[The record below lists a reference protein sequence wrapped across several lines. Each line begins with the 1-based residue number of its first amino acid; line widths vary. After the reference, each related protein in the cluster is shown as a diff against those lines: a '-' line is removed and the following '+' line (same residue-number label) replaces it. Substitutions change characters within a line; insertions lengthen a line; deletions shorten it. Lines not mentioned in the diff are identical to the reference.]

1 MNKQPLA
8 SVKSDL
14 TKDEARNI
22 YYNMYWKE
30 SGADK
35 YTDPRDAMALFDM
48 AVNSGPAEAKRIFK
62 QSNENFY
69 EMIDNRRKY
78 YDDIVKHNPRQMEF
92 CEGWENRLK
101 DLENNA
107 NKMINEGFYTP
118 SYYNEI
124 TPFDKGYKGNLQP
137 VGDILD
143 REAKRNKYQYN
154 RNKAIEKDYIKNISM
169 DNFSPDYKS
178 KHGYNLAQNGQPY
191 FKRSVDDMAPWEI
204 DELLNRY
211 I

>member
-1 MNKQPLA
+1 
-8 SVKSDL
+8 
-14 TKDEARNI
+14 
-22 YYNMYWKE
+22 MYWKE

-48 AVNSGPAEAKRIFK
+48 AVNSGPAEAKRVFK

-78 YDDIVKHNPRQMEF
+78 YDDNVKHNPRQMEF
-92 CEGWENRLK
+92 REGWENRLK

-137 VGDILD
+137 VGDIPD

-154 RNKAIEKDYIKNISM
+154 RNKAIEKGYIKNISM